1 MSGETDEMAA
11 ILDDLR
17 AVFGYQTDVRP
28 QDRAHAYIDRRR
40 VQRGFSD
47 TALQCAATDMV
58 MRAFAIGR
66 AEGASSVDGAA
77 RSAATLTRVAGEL
90 LGTAGDRRGLG
101 EDSCRG
107 GVSHESPDV

>member
-1 MSGETDEMAA
+1 MSAGTDDMAA
-11 ILDDLR
+11 VLDDLR

-58 MRAFAIGR
+58 MRAFALGR
-66 AEGASSVDGAA
+66 ADGAASVDGAA
-77 RSAATLTRVAGEL
+77 RAAATLTRAAGEL
-90 LGTAGDRRGLG
+90 LGVACDLRGLG
-101 EDSCRG
+101 EDSGRG
-107 GVSHESPDV
+107 GQS

>member
-90 LGTAGDRRGLG
+90 LGIACDLRGLE